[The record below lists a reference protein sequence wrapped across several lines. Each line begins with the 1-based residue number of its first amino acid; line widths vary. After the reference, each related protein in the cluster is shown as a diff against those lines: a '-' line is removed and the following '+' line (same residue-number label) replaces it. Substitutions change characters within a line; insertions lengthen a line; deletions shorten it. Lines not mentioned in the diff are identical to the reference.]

1 MFKLLIDRG
10 VIARKWERAL
20 AEIWLR
26 DHAHARDVNKLIK
39 HANTFCDNAKIIT
52 HGVLKESVTKPV
64 GFNI

>member
-1 MFKLLIDRG
+1 MRANASARG
-10 VIARKWERAL
+10 LRARVARAL

-26 DHAHARDVNKLIK
+26 DRATIARDVNKLIK